1 MLEATGLTFSYGD
14 GRRFSFPDLRCQP
27 GAHWLVLGESG
38 TGKTTFLHL
47 LAGLRTPTAGSV
59 MLNGTDLHRLPQGQ
73 VDRYRGSHIGLVF
86 QTAHFL
92 QALTLR
98 QNLVLAQ
105 RLAGRPADPA
115 AADALL
121 GRLGLAHRAD
131 ALPRHCSQGEQQRA
145 SIGRA
150 VINGPTV
157 VLADEPTSALD
168 DRHCA
173 EVISLLE
180 EYSGSCG
187 AALVIVTHDQRLK
200 GRSFQTLTLERHA

>member
-1 MLEATGLTFSYGD
+1 MLEATGLTFAYED
-14 GRRFSFPDLRCQP
+14 GRSFSFPDLHCAP

-47 LAGLRTPTAGSV
+47 LAGLRTPTAGRV
-59 MLNGTDLHRLPQGQ
+59 MLNGTDLHRLPAGQ
-73 VDRYRGSHIGLVF
+73 VDRFRGSHIGLVF
-86 QTAHFL
+86 QTPHFL

-115 AADALL
+115 AATVLL
-121 GRLGLAHRAD
+121 ERLGIAHRAD
-131 ALPRHCSQGEQQRA
+131 ALPRRCSQGEQQRA

-150 VINGPTV
+150 VINRPAV

-168 DRHCA
+168 DRHCG
-173 EVISLLE
+173 EVLALLE
-180 EYSGSCG
+180 ETSGACG
-187 AALVIVTHDQRLK
+187 ASLVIVTHDQRLK
-200 GRSFQTLTLERHA
+200 GRSYQTLTLERHA

>member
-1 MLEATGLTFSYGD
+1 MLEAKGLTFSYAD
-14 GRRFSFPDLRCQP
+14 GRGFSFPDLRCEP

-38 TGKTTFLHL
+38 SGKTTFLHL

-59 MLNGTDLHRLPQGQ
+59 MLDGTDLHRLPQGQ
-73 VDRYRGSHIGLVF
+73 VDRFRGSHIGLVF
-86 QTAHFL
+86 QTPHFL

-105 RLAGRPADPA
+105 RLAGKPADPA

-121 GRLGLAHRAD
+121 ARLGLAHRAD

-150 VINGPTV
+150 VINSPAV

-168 DRHCA
+168 DRHCT
-173 EVISLLE
+173 EVIALLE

>member
-1 MLEATGLTFSYGD
+1 MLDATGLTFSYEA
-14 GRRFSFPDLRCQP
+14 GRTFSFPDLRCEP

-38 TGKTTFLHL
+38 TGKTTFLHI
-47 LAGLRTPTAGSV
+47 LAGLRTPTSGRV
-59 MLNGTDLHRLPQGQ
+59 LLNGMDLHGLPGGQ
-73 VDRYRGSHIGLVF
+73 SDRFRGSHIGLVF
-86 QTAHFL
+86 QTPHFL

-115 AADALL
+115 HADALL
-121 GRLGLAHRAD
+121 ERLGLAHRAH
-131 ALPRHCSQGEQQRA
+131 ALPRHSSQGEQQRA

-150 VINGPTV
+150 VINSPAV

-168 DRHCA
+168 DRHSG

-187 AALVIVTHDQRLK
+187 ASLVIVTHDQRLK